1 MHATVLSKSV
11 LCESALSVEIH
22 TTILSIFHA
31 GDSSCVVNLDL
42 VFLLDGS
49 RSIELDG
56 GKGNFRQEL
65 NFTKQVID
73 AFRVGEGRVRASVIV
88 YSTQPLLIFGLDK
101 YNGKQQ
107 KFKAIDAVQFP
118 AAGSDLGKALHL
130 VQRQSFNYSI
140 PSTTRTLVI
149 LTDGRAKDEIEQPAK
164 ELASKGVQFLMVGV
178 GDNADRNQLEE
189 IASEPKE
196 ESVFDFEMLPKLV
209 DRISRDLCVGIG
221 KDILDMTINLH
232 LKQVK
237 QP

>member
-1 MHATVLSKSV
+1 MWIGLLTV
-11 LCESALSVEIH
+11 ENH

-49 RSIELDG
+49 RSIELNG

-107 KFKAIDAVQFP
+107 IFKAIDAVQFP